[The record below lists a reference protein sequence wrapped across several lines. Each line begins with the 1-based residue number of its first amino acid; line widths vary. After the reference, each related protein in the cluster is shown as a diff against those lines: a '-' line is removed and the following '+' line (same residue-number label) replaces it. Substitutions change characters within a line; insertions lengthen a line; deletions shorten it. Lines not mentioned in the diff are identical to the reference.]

1 VHFNF
6 SFKGVPMHL
15 LTLEELKN
23 KREADLMGSE
33 RAIREHSDTF
43 RQIKKMLQE
52 INSRPLDVEDYHRTA
67 RCLGGMLARMSDVGG
82 GTIFHYFAEH
92 IDPGRSGDV
101 RCFRLEC
108 RDLAEQIRHM
118 EQWRAERH
126 RLKRIK

>member
-1 VHFNF
+1 MMQE
-6 SFKGVPMHL
+6 GIMMQTY
-15 LTLEELKN
+15 TLEELKK

-33 RAIREHSDTF
+33 RAIREHGATYCE
-43 RQIKKMLQE
+43 IKALIQE
-52 INSRPLDVEDYHRTA
+52 INSRLLDVGEYHRTA
-67 RCLGGMLARMSDVGG
+67 TRLGAMLVKMSRGIGG
-82 GTIFHYFAEH
+82 NTIFTYFAEH

-108 RDLAEQIRHM
+108 RDLAEQIRHL